1 MVRLRSSPYG
11 LLRTDPT
18 AGAHGSPPAGP
29 NTRTDLHTPST
40 LPEPVELIEQRSTGR
55 RQPYDPRRDPHWR
68 LYLTVETT
76 MANRETHILNPAWP
90 GLVGLCGRRVADDE
104 LVCAS
109 APESGP
115 LSYRRETTVELDEL
129 RRRVPPR

>member
-1 MVRLRSSPYG
+1 
-11 LLRTDPT
+11 
-18 AGAHGSPPAGP
+18 
-29 NTRTDLHTPST
+29 
-40 LPEPVELIEQRSTGR
+40 
-55 RQPYDPRRDPHWR
+55 
-68 LYLTVETT
+68 

-115 LSYRRETTVELDEL
+115 LSYRRETPRPSLTSCAGAFPLGDVLAVRHRGPAPVPTSTGRSGTA
-129 RRRVPPR
+129 RRSG